1 MRLMNQ
7 PQPTT
12 PAAPAEGIGR
22 VLLKGPSEQAAMRVA
37 GRLAADV
44 LDMIGTQVVP
54 GITTDELDR
63 LCHEYIV
70 NVQQAVPA
78 PLGYRGFPKSIC
90 TSINHVVCHG
100 IPGDKRLKQ
109 GDIVNVSDRSYNKIF
124 VLGEV
129 TKPGSLVMNKK
140 RSTLAEALS
149 DAGYINQTTA
159 DPRWIYVMRGDT
171 EEPQLYHLDSRA
183 PDAMLLADRFP
194 LRPRDIVYVDT
205 APVVRW
211 QRVIANIL
219 PTATMLNLTSQTYY
233 PLFGGRQPSR

>member
-1 MRLMNQ
+1 
-7 PQPTT
+7 
-12 PAAPAEGIGR
+12 
-22 VLLKGPSEQAAMRVA
+22 
-37 GRLAADV
+37 
-44 LDMIGTQVVP
+44 
-54 GITTDELDR
+54 
-63 LCHEYIV
+63 
-70 NVQQAVPA
+70 
-78 PLGYRGFPKSIC
+78 
-90 TSINHVVCHG
+90 
-100 IPGDKRLKQ
+100 
-109 GDIVNVSDRSYNKIF
+109 
-124 VLGEV
+124 
-129 TKPGSLVMNKK
+129 MNKK

>member
-1 MRLMNQ
+1 MLLTRRG
-7 PQPTT
+7 TT
-12 PAAPAEGIGR
+12 YLVDIQAMYDYGVR
-22 VLLKGPSEQAAMRVA
+22 EQ
-37 GRLAADV
+37 
-44 LDMIGTQVVP
+44 
-54 GITTDELDR
+54 
-63 LCHEYIV
+63 
-70 NVQQAVPA
+70 NVM
-78 PLGYRGFPKSIC
+78 LE
-90 TSINHVVCHG
+90 
-100 IPGDKRLKQ
+100 Q